1 VEGKQYQILA
11 ALHPKPGNGHFSK
24 ALEWFENSARR
35 DGYSLAFLEVE
46 NPELRARLKTR
57 GYHEEENNLVKI
69 QP

>member
-1 VEGKQYQILA
+1 
-11 ALHPKPGNGHFSK
+11 
-24 ALEWFENSARR
+24 
-35 DGYSLAFLEVE
+35 VE